1 MSSENQFTDPND
13 RALWEIAKKRAS
25 FKSHLLTYLVVNGFL
40 WALWAIRG
48 NEHSDIPWPIWPTL
62 GWGIGI
68 VMHYLSAYV
77 FPKENSVEKEFEKL
91 KREQNK

>member
-1 MSSENQFTDPND
+1 MNSENQFSDPKE

-40 WALWAIRG
+40 WAMWAFRG
-48 NEHSDIPWPIWPTL
+48 SEYSDIPWPVWPTL
-62 GWGIGI
+62 GWGIGL

-77 FPKENSVEKEFEKL
+77 FPKENAVEKEFEKL
-91 KREQNK
+91 KRELNK

>member
-1 MSSENQFTDPND
+1 MNNENQITDPKD
-13 RALWEIAKKRAS
+13 RMLWEIAKKRAS
-25 FKSHLLTYLVVNGFL
+25 FKSHLLTYLVINGFF

-48 NEHSDIPWPIWPTL
+48 QEYSDFPWPIWPTL
-62 GWGIGI
+62 GWGIGL
-68 VMHYLSAYV
+68 VMHFVSAYV